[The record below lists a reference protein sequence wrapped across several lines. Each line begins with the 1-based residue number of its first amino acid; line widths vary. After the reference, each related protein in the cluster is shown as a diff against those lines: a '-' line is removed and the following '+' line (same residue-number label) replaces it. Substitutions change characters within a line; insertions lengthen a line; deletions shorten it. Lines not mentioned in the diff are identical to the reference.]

1 MCLHVCS
8 CTHIYIHKL
17 GLIIFKAG
25 NVVHSWAVSCLPRT
39 LGGQSKP
46 PPSPAPKNQ
55 LPPFPLQPCL
65 PLLPHTHRYP
75 LLPRDLFP
83 LSESS
88 GSRSAHVWTLLRSFR
103 SLYKYSATRRALLSS
118 HLERLPPCHAPAS
131 CLCCVSISGHFLVW
145 HTCLFYRRTMRTPL
159 SI

>member
-1 MCLHVCS
+1 M
-8 CTHIYIHKL
+8 L
-17 GLIIFKAG
+17 GSF
-25 NVVHSWAVSCLPRT
+25 LPSQDTWRT
-39 LGGQSKP
+39 VQTPTP
-46 PPSPAPKNQ
+46 PQPGRISFH
-55 LPPFPLQPCL
+55 PFPLQPR
-65 PLLPHTHRYP
+65 LLIRPHTHRHP

-88 GSRSAHVWTLLRSFR
+88 GSRSAYVWTLLQSFR

-118 HLERLPPCHAPAS
+118 YLERLPPCHAPAS
-131 CLCCVSISGHFLVW
+131 CLCCFSVAGHSLVW